1 MDHRGV
7 AAEGRAALEAT
18 LNFGA
23 RHLGS
28 AKWEPEP
35 GSLAMAEI
43 TNTEIRQGGDPWGE
57 DPVRTA
63 YAAANLMMIGVLD
76 DLASL
81 QRLLG
86 DQMPV
91 IGPTVVARSA
101 IEIASGVWWLME
113 PGIGARRRVCRELA
127 LSLTSARRARQ
138 VSQVYS
144 SWRRIQVWKASPS
157 SRPFGTRSRIG

>member
-1 MDHRGV
+1 
-7 AAEGRAALEAT
+7 
-18 LNFGA
+18 
-23 RHLGS
+23 
-28 AKWEPEP
+28 
-35 GSLAMAEI
+35 
-43 TNTEIRQGGDPWGE
+43 
-57 DPVRTA
+57 VRTA